1 MEEFLTRYE
10 PRLKQFLRALERVEA
25 RSPLAEPT
33 LSARMRESWASGRFW
48 FDYGIRKSMDVD
60 AVYWDA
66 LHRDGDDVLDEVQQ
80 RQMEEF
86 VETKMEDVKAYDK
99 ECAERGL

>member
-1 MEEFLTRYE
+1 
-10 PRLKQFLRALERVEA
+10 
-25 RSPLAEPT
+25 
-33 LSARMRESWASGRFW
+33 
-48 FDYGIRKSMDVD
+48 MDVD
-60 AVYWDA
+60 AVYWGA

-99 ECAERGL
+99 ECARRGACEENEATPT